1 MIWNVN
7 AMNYDVLDA
16 FIELE
21 TKRRAITD
29 QSESIRALMVS
40 HCVDRAELVTKI
52 KSLKSELMSHDVQS
66 LSNLF
71 LMLRGHDREIVR
83 LQACIDT
90 LQQNLAPMSTDYI
103 AAYKALDAEID
114 AL

>member
-7 AMNYDVLDA
+7 AMNYDVLDT

-21 TKRRAITD
+21 TKRLAITD
-29 QSESIRALMVS
+29 QSESNRDLMTKHRVN
-40 HCVDRAELVTKI
+40 RAELVTKI

-66 LSNLF
+66 LSDLF
-71 LMLRGHDREIVR
+71 LVLRGLDREIVR

-90 LQQNLAPMSTDYI
+90 LQQKLAPMSTDYI
-103 AAYKALDAEID
+103 AAYNALDAEID